1 MKPLAMTEDNFNAI
15 VRAAD
20 PSATDIKTETR
31 RLFTIP
37 KLTQQEVNEFKSVYQ
52 DGGGNWVACTD
63 DSPNHA
69 AWVKKAYPNGEGIKS
84 RLQIGDRAYLK
95 EPTQVLCTNPEDSTN
110 IESCNV
116 AYFWGDKL
124 TDWEGIS
131 DRRWIDLAE
140 GDSEKLCNRKT
151 GIYSKQG
158 AMFMLKSFARHSVEI
173 LDVRVEKLL
182 DITDEGAI
190 AEGILKP
197 RVIEKN
203 GVTALNFY
211 DYMTGNYTRTND
223 AKGSYFSEIAYIHK
237 KSGGWDLVKSNPW
250 LWVYKFRYITGDDN
264 A

>member
-1 MKPLAMTEDNFNAI
+1 MKPLAMTEDNFNAVI
-15 VRAAD
+15 RGD
-20 PSATDIKTETR
+20 KTETR
-31 RLFTIP
+31 RLLTLKEMTQEFTNRIKVVFEDTDEFVAYSP
-37 KLTQQEVNEFKSVYQ
+37 DEPNLRFALT
-52 DGGGNWVACTD
+52 
-63 DSPNHA
+63 P
-69 AWVKKAYPNGEGIKS
+69 

-124 TDWEGIS
+124 TTYEGIS
-131 DRRWIDLAE
+131 DRRWVDLAE

-173 LDVRVEKLL
+173 LDVRVERLL

-190 AEGILKP
+190 NEGVKHN
-197 RVIEKN
+197 EYFN
-203 GVTALNFY
+203 QFY
-211 DYMTGNYTRTND
+211 DYRDNTYSFKDPVN
-223 AKGSYFSEIAYIHK
+223 SYLSEIEMLHGKEIAAA
-237 KSGGWDLVKSNPW
+237 NPW
-250 LWVYKFRYITGDDN
+250 LWVYKFKYLTGDDN